1 MTVKP
6 VDQVI
11 MRWFSEP
18 EFRNLLVYQPDVAL
32 LDYELSFH
40 ERQALLTL
48 GRRYRS
54 YDRKMPVAA

>member
-18 EFRNLLVYQPDVAL
+18 AFRNLLVYQPDVAL
-32 LDYELSFH
+32 SAYELTYQ
-40 ERQALLTL
+40 EREALLTL
-48 GRRYRS
+48 GRRTRS
-54 YDRKMPVAA
+54 YHNQ